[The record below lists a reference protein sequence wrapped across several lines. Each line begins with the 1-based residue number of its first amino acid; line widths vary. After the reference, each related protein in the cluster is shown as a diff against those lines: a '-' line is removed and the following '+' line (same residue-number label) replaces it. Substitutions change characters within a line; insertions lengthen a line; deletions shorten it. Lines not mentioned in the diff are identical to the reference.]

1 MTLIKT
7 LKGNVIYM
15 ESMKMILTS
24 CRFFART
31 LFQMIKANRFKTD
44 FKQSNFVGTK
54 ENEPTCSDLSDTR
67 FKKTRAD
74 AFSPQVFDPLPIQ
87 MVHHLYYFE
96 ISILGPKIF

>member
-1 MTLIKT
+1 
-7 LKGNVIYM
+7 
-15 ESMKMILTS
+15 MIPTS

-44 FKQSNFVGTK
+44 FKQSNFVGMK

-67 FKKTRAD
+67 FKKTGILLRY
-74 AFSPQVFDPLPIQ
+74 SPQVFDPLPIQ